1 MTNRRIPIVCM
12 VVLALAPTLGAQ
24 RGRYAPG
31 TGNPDEHLVPWK
43 FLPKGADLV
52 KAPVVVYW
60 LPASLAEVEHSP
72 LRTSQALLDASARC
86 IGLEIVTPDDAAT
99 IDKLGTAGKQPMAL
113 IIGADGRL
121 IRQVNNTRGV
131 LRPQSVEQM
140 LRDELSVRDD
150 AIFRQLTEAEREK
163 SVDLYK
169 KIWDDRCLY
178 PLLGAEAQKAL
189 KGLGVIVTDTPAPPP
204 PDPNLKVT
212 SPTKKKGG

>member
-1 MTNRRIPIVCM
+1 MTNRRIAVICTIA
-12 VVLALAPTLGAQ
+12 LALASTLDAQ

-52 KAPVVVYW
+52 KAPVVIYW
-60 LPASLAEVEHSP
+60 LPATLAEVEHSP
-72 LRTSQALLDASARC
+72 LRTSQELVDASARC

-99 IDKLGTAGKQPMAL
+99 IEKLGATGKQPMAV
-113 IIGADGRL
+113 IVGSAGRV
-121 IRQVNNTRGV
+121 IRQV
-131 LRPQSVEQM
+131 RPQSVEQM

-150 AIFRQLTEAEREK
+150 AIFRQLTEARKTK

-178 PLLGAEAQKAL
+178 PLLGAEAQRAL
-189 KGLGVIVTDTPAPPP
+189 KDLGVIVTDTPALPP

-212 SPTKKKGG
+212 KPASKKSG

>member
-99 IDKLGTAGKQPMAL
+99 I
-113 IIGADGRL
+113 
-121 IRQVNNTRGV
+121 
-131 LRPQSVEQM
+131 
-140 LRDELSVRDD
+140 
-150 AIFRQLTEAEREK
+150 K

>member
-1 MTNRRIPIVCM
+1 MTNRRIAFICLL
-12 VVLALAPTLGAQ
+12 VLAFASTVDAQ

-43 FLPKGADLV
+43 FLPKGTDLV
-52 KAPVVVYW
+52 TGPIVIYW

-72 LRTSQALLDASARC
+72 LRTSQPLLDASARC

-99 IDKLGTAGKQPMAL
+99 IEKLGATGKQPMAL
-113 IIGADGRL
+113 IVGADGRV
-121 IRQVNNTRGV
+121 IRQVDNSRGV

-140 LRDELSVRDD
+140 LSEELSVRDD
-150 AIFRQLTEAEREK
+150 AIFRKLTEAKKEK

-178 PLLGAEAQKAL
+178 PLLGAEAQRAL
-189 KGLGVIVTDTPAPPP
+189 KDLGVVVTDTPAPPP
-204 PDPNLKVT
+204 PDPNLKA
-212 SPTKKKGG
+212 TKPAAKKSG